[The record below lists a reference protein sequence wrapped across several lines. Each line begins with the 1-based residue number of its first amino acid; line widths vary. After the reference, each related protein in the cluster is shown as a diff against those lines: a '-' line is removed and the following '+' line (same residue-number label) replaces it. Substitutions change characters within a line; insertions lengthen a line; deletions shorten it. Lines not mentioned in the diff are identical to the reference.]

1 MGEETQPRGPYDRA
15 SRFICVN
22 FLAATSSRHDRSMQ
36 LTFEQRRA
44 RRSLSTQLL
53 HVETSNVVSMPD
65 RVLTLAAHPFLA
77 PSRCMVAR
85 GSQDVRPS
93 HASQNRSLQGNICVR
108 ENNTVST
115 RRVPGG
121 KPPPTPAW
129 PHISC
134 AKHKLRERT
143 PVGAASRLLD
153 GSTYWGRWHAAVMR
167 TRESSGGWSE
177 RLARAKSWS

>member
-1 MGEETQPRGPYDRA
+1 MCSSSSSTRVGEDSETRPRGPYDRA

-93 HASQNRSLQGNICVR
+93 RASQNRSLQGNVCVR
-108 ENNTVST
+108 EKHSLDSAST
-115 RRVPGG
+115 GG
-121 KPPPTPAW
+121 GSPPQPPRAAT
-129 PHISC
+129 H
-134 AKHKLRERT
+134 LVRETQTARADT
-143 PVGAASRLLD
+143 GGRGCAASRWFDLLGEVACCGD
-153 GSTYWGRWHAAVMR
+153 AHA
-167 TRESSGGWSE
+167 
-177 RLARAKSWS
+177 

>member
-1 MGEETQPRGPYDRA
+1 MGEETRPRGPYDRA

-65 RVLTLAAHPFLA
+65 RVLTLATHPFLA
-77 PSRCMVAR
+77 PSRCVVAAVRKTCGHHMRARIGACR
-85 GSQDVRPS
+85 GTFVS
-93 HASQNRSLQGNICVR
+93 
-108 ENNTVST
+108 EKNTVST

-121 KPPPTPAW
+121 EAPPNPRAQ

-143 PVGAASRLLD
+143 PVGAASQLLD
-153 GSTYWGRWHAAVMR
+153 GSTLCGRWHAAVMR
-167 TRESSGGWSE
+167 TRDSRG
-177 RLARAKSWS
+177 SWSDGSRGRNR

>member
-1 MGEETQPRGPYDRA
+1 
-15 SRFICVN
+15 
-22 FLAATSSRHDRSMQ
+22 
-36 LTFEQRRA
+36 
-44 RRSLSTQLL
+44 
-53 HVETSNVVSMPD
+53 MPD

-77 PSRCMVAR
+77 PSRCVVAR
-85 GSQDVRPS
+85 SSQDVRPS
-93 HASQNRSLQGNICVR
+93 HASQNRSLQGNVCVR

-121 KPPPTPAW
+121 KPPPTPAG

-167 TRESSGGWSE
+167 TRDSRG
-177 RLARAKSWS
+177 SWSDGSRGRNRGVDTGLRGSLLCRCAVRGAEPAGGERETRTRESRVAVGV

>member
-1 MGEETQPRGPYDRA
+1 MGEETRPRGPYDRA

-93 HASQNRSLQGNICVR
+93 HASQNRSLQGNVCVR
-108 ENNTVST
+108 EKHSLDSAST
-115 RRVPGG
+115 GG
-121 KPPPTPAW
+121 EAPPTRAR

-143 PVGAASRLLD
+143 PMGAASRLLD
-153 GSTYWGRWHAAVMR
+153 RSTHCGRWHAAVMR
-167 TRESSGGWSE
+167 TRDSRG
-177 RLARAKSWS
+177 SWSDGSRGRNR

>member
-1 MGEETQPRGPYDRA
+1 MCSSSSSTRVWVRKRGLAVHTIVRVYFYLRPLSRRDRFA
-15 SRFICVN
+15 SRP
-22 FLAATSSRHDRSMQ
+22 MQ

-121 KPPPTPAW
+121 KPPPTPARG
-129 PHISC
+129 HTSRARNTNC
-134 AKHKLRERT
+134 ASGHRWARLRGFSM
-143 PVGAASRLLD
+143 VRL
-153 GSTYWGRWHAAVMR
+153 T
-167 TRESSGGWSE
+167 GGGGML
-177 RLARAKSWS
+177 R